1 MSTISECLA
10 TPHEFAHKG
19 KTYSVSLI
27 TQNVKAAFEKRLFGR
42 AREAASAMRDLMSTE
57 DYRQHLK
64 ALNDDYIAG
73 QNAFESERGIKAV
86 QTINGM
92 VSLCSLL
99 FDIDEQEMLKI
110 IVERK
115 EEVTSLVN
123 LIFKESFPLDEQ
135 PSQS

>member
-1 MSTISECLA
+1 MSTINECLG
-10 TPHEFAHKG
+10 TPHEFTHKG
-19 KTYSVSLI
+19 KTYQVSLI
-27 TQNVKAAFEKRLFGR
+27 TQNIKAAFEKRLFAR
-42 AREAASAMRDLMSTE
+42 AKEAALTMRDLMTTE

-64 ALNDDYIAG
+64 FLNDDYIAG
-73 QNAFESERGIKAV
+73 QYAFESDRGIKAV

-99 FDIDEQEMLKI
+99 FNVDEQEMLKI

-123 LIFKESFPLDEQ
+123 LIFKESFPIDE
-135 PSQS
+135 PPQS